1 MTETTTIDRT
11 PIRRRLAWREAIVV
25 GSVAESTTARTLVLG
40 IDGWTSHR
48 AGQHLDVRLTAPD
61 GYQATRS
68 YSLSSGPGEAPQ
80 ITVERV
86 EDGEVS
92 PFLVDEI
99 AIGESIEVRGPIGGY
114 FVWEPSEAPVV
125 LIGGGSGLAPLRA
138 IWRAAA
144 KHQHPVVIAASAR
157 NADRLIYRDEL
168 DALDAT
174 VHLTRDATMGY
185 RAGRI
190 DRADLDALLAQAT
203 SSALQTSTN
212 PVVFVCGP
220 TGFVE
225 HIATVLRDAGV
236 HNEAMRLERFG

>member
-1 MTETTTIDRT
+1 VTDATTIDRT
-11 PIRRRLAWREAIVV
+11 PVRQRLAWREAIVV
-25 GSVAESTTARTLVLG
+25 ASVTESASARTLVLEV
-40 IDGWTSHR
+40 DGWDDHR

-86 EDGEVS
+86 VDGEVS

-99 AIGESIEVRGPIGGY
+99 DVGESIEVRGPIGGY
-114 FVWEPSEAPVV
+114 FVWETSDAPVV

-144 KHQHPVVIAASAR
+144 GHPKPVVIGASAR
-157 NADRLIYRDEL
+157 SVDRLIYGDEL
-168 DALDAT
+168 QALDAT
-174 VHLTRDATMGY
+174 VHLTRETTSGY

-190 DRADLDALLAQAT
+190 DRADLDGLLACAKSQDDTTDA
-203 SSALQTSTN
+203 
-212 PVVFVCGP
+212 VVFVCGP
-220 TGFVE
+220 TDFVE
-225 HIATVLRDAGV
+225 HIATLLREGGV
-236 HNEAMRLERFG
+236 QPDAMRLERFG